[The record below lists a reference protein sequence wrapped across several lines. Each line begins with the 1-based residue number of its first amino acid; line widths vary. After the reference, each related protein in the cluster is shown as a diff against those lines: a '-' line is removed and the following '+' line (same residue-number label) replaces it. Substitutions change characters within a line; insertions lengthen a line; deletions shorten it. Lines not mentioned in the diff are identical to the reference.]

1 MYEALSRNA
10 RLPGAAFPEYP
21 ETFLLLGQDST
32 AREVKTQ
39 PGFQTTKLRIEMKY
53 TLLKVC
59 CLSS

>member
-39 PGFQTTKLRIEMKY
+39 PGF
-53 TLLKVC
+53 
-59 CLSS
+59 